1 MVKNKVTYFEA
12 RDSTKAED
20 HKFQSILLLI
30 SVCTGAFLS
39 HFSAGFVNI
48 ALTDISIDFSAK
60 LSVTQWIV
68 NGYLLSI
75 MLFLPL
81 MGKLADQ
88 FGKKRIHNLGYLI
101 FAVGACG
108 AALSFNIPLLIIA
121 RVIQGSGAAMLQAVN
136 MAIVTD
142 AYPEKHR
149 GKALGIISTS
159 VGIGALLGP
168 SVGGFFIE
176 AFSWH
181 SLFWTVVPISMGA
194 YFLAQKFVPMDRSF
208 ENSSFDYKGSI
219 YFGVGIVTFV
229 FVLNSIGE
237 GVYKVYLLVIACI
250 SVACF
255 LFFFFHSKKE
265 EHPFIQP
272 SIFSSPIVKAG
283 GLILMASYCAAFAST
298 VILPFYLRGV
308 LGFSAEQSGLLLM
321 CYPLFLA
328 VLGPISGSLSDKFG
342 GAKVVVVGL
351 GLLCI
356 TMLGLSFLSP
366 GTSLS
371 TLIILLSLLGFS
383 MGILTSPNYSIMMLY
398 VPLQYLGMMS
408 STIALLR
415 NIGMVIGTALAITFM
430 NTWLDGTIT
439 DWMND
444 TRRSEFEAVM
454 LGFHYLFL
462 LLFILLVL
470 IGIYFLYSVFR
481 RKERDAEGIF

>member
-1 MVKNKVTYFEA
+1 MTKNKMSYTEVGGE
-12 RDSTKAED
+12 TKAED
-20 HKFQSILLLI
+20 KKYQSILLLL

-88 FGKKRIHNLGYLI
+88 FGKKRVHNVGYLI
-101 FAVGACG
+101 FAAGACG
-108 AALSFNIPLLIIA
+108 SALSPSIPMLIIA

-142 AYPEKHR
+142 AYSEKHR

-168 SVGGFFIE
+168 SVGGFFID
-176 AFSWH
+176 AYSWH
-181 SLFWTVVPISMGA
+181 MLFWAVVPISIGA

-208 ENSSFDYKGSI
+208 QDSRFDYKGSV
-219 YFGVGIVTFV
+219 YFGVGIVSFV
-229 FVLNSIGE
+229 FVLNAIGE
-237 GVYKVYLLVIACI
+237 GVFKVYLLGIACV

-255 LFFFFHSKKE
+255 LFFFFHSRKE
-265 EHPFIQP
+265 DHPFIQP

-283 GLILMASYCAAFAST
+283 GLILMVSYCAAFAST

-308 LGFSAEQSGLLLM
+308 LGFSADQSGLLLM

-328 VLGPISGSLSDKFG
+328 VLGPISGSLSDRFG
-342 GAKVVVVGL
+342 GEKVVAIGL
-351 GLLCI
+351 GLLGI

-366 GTSLS
+366 GTSLPI
-371 TLIILLSLLGFS
+371 LISLLSLLGFS

-398 VPLQYLGMMS
+398 VPLQFLGMMS

-462 LLFILLVL
+462 LLFFLIVL
-470 IGIYFLYSVFR
+470 SGIYFLYSVLR
-481 RKERDAEGIF
+481 RKIQEEREFS

>member
-1 MVKNKVTYFEA
+1 MTKNKISYMEA
-12 RDSTKAED
+12 RDETKVED
-20 HKFQSILLLI
+20 KKYQSILLLI

-88 FGKKRIHNLGYLI
+88 FGKKRIHNIGYLI

-108 AALSFNIPLLIIA
+108 AALSPSIPILIIA

-181 SLFWTVVPISMGA
+181 MLFWTVVPISIGA
-194 YFLAQKFVPMDRSF
+194 YFMAQKFVPKDTSF
-208 ENSSFDYKGSI
+208 QDSRFDYKGSI
-219 YFGVGIVTFV
+219 YFGVGIVSFV

-237 GVYKVYLLVIACI
+237 GVIKIYLLVIACV

-272 SIFSSPIVKAG
+272 SIFSSPMVKAG
-283 GLILMASYCAAFAST
+283 GLILMISYCAAFAST

-308 LGFSAEQSGLLLM
+308 LGFSADQSGLLLM

-328 VLGPISGSLSDKFG
+328 VLGPISGSLSDRFG
-342 GAKVVVVGL
+342 GVKVIVIGL

-366 GTSLS
+366 GTSLT
-371 TLIILLSLLGFS
+371 TLILLLSLLGFS
-383 MGILTSPNYSIMMLY
+383 MGILTSPNYSIMLLY

-470 IGIYFLYSVFR
+470 IGIYFLYAVLR
-481 RKERDAEGIF
+481 GKDDERGFS

>member
-12 RDSTKAED
+12 RDGTKAEE

-181 SLFWTVVPISMGA
+181 SLFWTVVPISIGA

-237 GVYKVYLLVIACI
+237 GVYKVYLLVIACV

-265 EHPFIQP
+265 EYPFIQP

>member
-1 MVKNKVTYFEA
+1 MTKNKMSYMKA
-12 RDSTKAED
+12 RDETKAVD
-20 HKFQSILLLI
+20 KKYQSILLLI

-81 MGKLADQ
+81 VGKLADQ
-88 FGKKRIHNLGYLI
+88 FGKKRIHNIGYLI

-108 AALSFNIPLLIIA
+108 SALSPSIPILIIA

-181 SLFWTVVPISMGA
+181 MLFWTVVPISIGA
-194 YFLAQKFVPMDRSF
+194 YFMAQKFIPKDRTFQDSR
-208 ENSSFDYKGSI
+208 FDYKGSI
-219 YFGVGIVTFV
+219 YFGVGIVSFV

-237 GVYKVYLLVIACI
+237 GVIKIYLLVIACV
-250 SVACF
+250 SVAGF

-283 GLILMASYCAAFAST
+283 GLILMISYCAAFAST

-308 LGFSAEQSGLLLM
+308 LGFSADQSGLLLM

-328 VLGPISGSLSDKFG
+328 VLGPISGSLSDRFG
-342 GAKVVVVGL
+342 GVKVVVIGL

-366 GTSLS
+366 GTSLT
-371 TLIILLSLLGFS
+371 TLIVLLSLLGLS

-462 LLFILLVL
+462 LLFVLLVL

-481 RKERDAEGIF
+481 GKKDEKDFS

>member
-1 MVKNKVTYFEA
+1 
-12 RDSTKAED
+12 
-20 HKFQSILLLI
+20 
-30 SVCTGAFLS
+30 
-39 HFSAGFVNI
+39 
-48 ALTDISIDFSAK
+48 
-60 LSVTQWIV
+60 
-68 NGYLLSI
+68 
-75 MLFLPL
+75 
-81 MGKLADQ
+81 
-88 FGKKRIHNLGYLI
+88 
-101 FAVGACG
+101 
-108 AALSFNIPLLIIA
+108 
-121 RVIQGSGAAMLQAVN
+121 
-136 MAIVTD
+136 
-142 AYPEKHR
+142 
-149 GKALGIISTS
+149 
-159 VGIGALLGP
+159 
-168 SVGGFFIE
+168 
-176 AFSWH
+176 
-181 SLFWTVVPISMGA
+181 
-194 YFLAQKFVPMDRSF
+194 
-208 ENSSFDYKGSI
+208 
-219 YFGVGIVTFV
+219 
-229 FVLNSIGE
+229 
-237 GVYKVYLLVIACI
+237 
-250 SVACF
+250 
-255 LFFFFHSKKE
+255 
-265 EHPFIQP
+265 
-272 SIFSSPIVKAG
+272 
-283 GLILMASYCAAFAST
+283 MASYCAAFAST

-356 TMLGLSFLSP
+356 TMLGLSILSP

>member
-12 RDSTKAED
+12 RDGTKAED

-181 SLFWTVVPISMGA
+181 SLFWTVVPISIGA

-237 GVYKVYLLVIACI
+237 GVYKVYLLVIACV

-265 EHPFIQP
+265 EYPFIQP

-481 RKERDAEGIF
+481 RKERDAERIF